1 MGLEVDPRLQTQT
14 YDLPMGRNPQWEQ
27 PRCRVNY
34 EFRTPTTTPTMPTAS
49 TAVKRAIAQQAY
61 AFSIHWD
68 GEKLRVRSSF
78 YDAPPHSKLA
88 CIVQVL
94 DDKVQLRFGG
104 GRIEWRSTTP
114 SDPRFDGEQPETEEP
129 RS

>member
-1 MGLEVDPRLQTQT
+1 MPSELRIQDA
-14 YDLPMGRNPQWEQ
+14 YDHPDYAD
-27 PRCRVNY
+27 CIDY
-34 EFRTPTTTPTMPTAS
+34 
-49 TAVKRAIAQQAY
+49 AVKRAIAQQAY

-114 SDPRFDGEQPETEEP
+114 PSDPRFDGEQPETEEP
-129 RS
+129 RTDR